1 MTSSVKA
8 LLGDVPGT
16 YDESYSAEW
25 AVSEVERNGKEKNP
39 EVSYCASKVLAEKG

>member
-25 AVSEVERNGKEKNP
+25 AVSEVERNGKETNP